1 MIHKMFV
8 EKYRPET
15 ICSMIGS
22 ENLKSLSDSI
32 QTDPW
37 SLPHLLLATK
47 SAGTGKTTLA
57 KAIINELKSDFL
69 YLNASDERGID
80 VIRDRVKEFVITQG
94 FNRDAPKIV
103 HLDEAD
109 GLTRD
114 AQDSLR
120 NLMEEYSG
128 NCRFILTCN
137 NENKIIEPIKSR
149 CTIINLA
156 NPPKEQIYIYLKNI
170 IDAENIKLDISLNDL
185 VNRYYPDI
193 RSMLM
198 ALESIKVLGAIHI
211 NGSVEVAN
219 SIYDLLKNKKISDA
233 RRLWLTYGV
242 SHRDI
247 VKRIYLLVMDDE
259 NISKSAKYDAVHII
273 AEADYRMA
281 VGSDS
286 EITLASL
293 AFELVSI
300 FK

>member
-1 MIHKMFV
+1 MIRKMFV
-8 EKYRPET
+8 EKYRPKT
-15 ICSMIGS
+15 ISEMVGS
-22 ENLKSLSDSI
+22 ENLKTLSESI
-32 QTDPW
+32 RADPW
-37 SLPHLLLATK
+37 LLPHLLLATK

-57 KAIINELKSDFL
+57 KAIINETGADFL

-94 FNRDAPKIV
+94 FNRNVPKIV

-120 NLMEEYSG
+120 NLMEEYSE

-137 NENKIIEPIKSR
+137 NENRIIEPIKSR
-149 CTIINLA
+149 CTVINLT
-156 NPPKEQIYIYLKNI
+156 NPPKEQIYDYLKNI
-170 IDAENIKLDISLNDL
+170 IDTEKIELNISLNDV

-198 ALESIKVLGAIHI
+198 ALESIKVLGTIQI

-219 SIYDLLKNKKISDA
+219 DVYDLLKKKKFTDA
-233 RRLWLTYGV
+233 RSLWLSSNV

-247 VKRIYLLVMDDE
+247 VKRIYLLVMEDE
-259 NISKSAKYDAVHII
+259 NVSKSEKYDAVSII

-281 VGSDS
+281 IGSDA
-286 EITLASL
+286 EITLAYL

-300 FK
+300 LK